1 LPSRGWAAIIG
12 TVHGSHRR
20 GPDLRLRPLGPQD
33 RELSAQ
39 VGQAEVAG
47 EWDSFDE
54 SAEDMLPSARFGGA
68 TLVIELAD
76 GTAAGVVPYIRVPY
90 GPNERSLAYRIG
102 ITVLPAH
109 RRRGVGAAAQRM
121 LADQLFRESRANRV
135 EADTDVGNIPEQRA
149 LERAGFTREG
159 VVRGAQW
166 RRGAWHDRIL
176 YGRLRSDP

>member
-1 LPSRGWAAIIG
+1 MPRRAGADIIG
-12 TVHGSHRR
+12 TVHGSQSH
-20 GPDLRLRPLGPQD
+20 GPGLRLRPLGPED

-39 VGQAEVAG
+39 AGQPEVAG

-54 SAEDMLPSARFGGA
+54 SADEMLPSARFGGA

-76 GTAAGVVPYIRVPY
+76 GTAAGVVSYIRVPY

-102 ITVLPAH
+102 ITVLSAH
-109 RRRGVGAAAQRM
+109 RRRGVGAAAQRL
-121 LADQLFRESRANRV
+121 LADQLLSQSGANRV
-135 EADTDVGNIPEQRA
+135 EADTDVGNIAEQRA

-166 RRGAWHDRIL
+166 RRGAWHDRVL